1 VPNISVC
8 IPTYNRE
15 HLLKETLDSVFAQTY
30 KDFEIVVVD
39 DGSTDSTEEMLR
51 KNGYNVRYFWQANQ
65 GDAAARNKLIE
76 LAEGKYISFLD
87 SDDLLYPDALEQ
99 MTSAMPN
106 GAEDIVVYGPYIAI
120 DEKGDILHRRKKK
133 LYSGKI
139 TKRLFEDILI
149 HSCGSLFPKKILV
162 EAGGFNTA
170 LNVCSDYDLWL
181 RLSLK
186 YDFIGLHKLVF
197 KRRRH
202 SGNISKI
209 SFANRSTEYNVLEN
223 FYFNSGGKEI
233 IPPKSAMIRLSKE
246 QYRVARS
253 AIRESM
259 KNKACESL
267 RKSLKQHFNLK
278 AILWLGIAY
287 ARLHPSLWISQDYS
301 GQEPRSR
308 SAAKRS
314 RSISDIRVVM
324 DFNPV
329 LVNKFSGFYTFGV
342 GLLKGFAQLRERPEL
357 ILFCSSRLA
366 AKAEEIEKYERQQ
379 IVQSKTLIVNMRWL
393 ENFWNYFDY
402 PKLQHLVGNFDV
414 YHCYHHLM
422 PPTGGVPCLMTV
434 HDLRRYKL
442 PQLYPKSKLGFF
454 ETAIRRADH
463 FLAVSQSTKNDLCS
477 VFGIEEQKVDV
488 ISHATEIEPFEYT
501 TEQKNSI
508 VPDLSKKLGRQIDD
522 YFVVISSPD
531 SRKNIPRTVEA
542 FGIAK
547 KSLPEHS
554 KLVVIGQLPKR
565 EQEFA
570 EKLKA
575 GFYQDVLWTGAVDD
589 LRPWLGCAKAL
600 IFASLYEGF
609 GIPILEA
616 FACGTAVITSNISSI
631 PEVAGDAALY
641 VDPFSAES
649 IAGAIIKIS
658 SNEQLREKL
667 ITAGRERNKLFTW
680 QKTAQKVVEVYS
692 KLAGI

>member
-1 VPNISVC
+1 MPNISVC

-15 HLLKETLDSVFAQTY
+15 YLLKETLDSVFAQTY
-30 KDFEIVVVD
+30 KDFEIVIVD
-39 DGSTDSTEEMLR
+39 DGSTDGTKEMLER
-51 KNGYNVRYFWQANQ
+51 NGYNVRYFWQANQ

-99 MTSAMPN
+99 MAAAMPQ
-106 GAEDIVVYGPYIAI
+106 GAEDVIIYGPYVAI
-120 DEKGDILHRRKKK
+120 DEQGNVLHRRKKK
-133 LYSGKI
+133 LYNGKI
-139 TKRLFEDILI
+139 TRRLFEDILI
-149 HSCGSLFPKKILV
+149 HACGSLFPKKILV

-186 YDFIGLHKLVF
+186 YDFIGLQKPVF

-209 SFANRSTEYNVLEN
+209 SFANRIIEYNVLEN
-223 FYFNSGGKEI
+223 FYFNGGGKEV
-233 IPPKSAMIRLSKE
+233 IPHRWAMIRLSKE

-259 KNKACESL
+259 KTEAYERL
-267 RKSLKQHFNLK
+267 GKSLKQHFNLK

-301 GQEPRSR
+301 GQEPG
-308 SAAKRS
+308 KRTIIKKGK
-314 RSISDIRVVM
+314 SISDIKVVM

-357 ILFCSSRLA
+357 VLFYSSRLA
-366 AKAEEIEKYERQQ
+366 AKTEEIEKYERQQ
-379 IVQSKTLIVNMRWL
+379 IIRSKTLIVNMRWL

-422 PPTGGVPCLMTV
+422 PPTGGEPRLMTV

-454 ETAIRRADH
+454 ETAVRRADH

-508 VPDLSKKLGRQIDD
+508 VPDLSKKLGQQLGD
-522 YFVVISSPD
+522 YFVVMSSPD
-531 SRKNIPRTVEA
+531 SRKNIPRIVVA
-542 FGIAK
+542 FRIAK

-554 KLVVIGQLPKR
+554 KLVIIGQLPKR

-570 EKLKA
+570 KKLKA
-575 GFYQDVLWTGAVDD
+575 G
-589 LRPWLGCAKAL
+589 
-600 IFASLYEGF
+600 
-609 GIPILEA
+609 
-616 FACGTAVITSNISSI
+616 
-631 PEVAGDAALY
+631 
-641 VDPFSAES
+641 
-649 IAGAIIKIS
+649 
-658 SNEQLREKL
+658 
-667 ITAGRERNKLFTW
+667 
-680 QKTAQKVVEVYS
+680 
-692 KLAGI
+692 

>member
-15 HLLKETLDSVFAQTY
+15 HLLKEALDSVFAQTY
-30 KDFEIVVVD
+30 KDFEVVVVD
-39 DGSTDSTEEMLR
+39 DGSTDGTREMLER
-51 KNGYNVRYFWQANQ
+51 NGYNVRYYWQENA

-76 LAEGKYISFLD
+76 LAKGKYISFLD

-99 MTSAMPN
+99 MTSAMPQE
-106 GAEDIVVYGPYIAI
+106 AEDVVVYGPYVAI
-120 DEKGDILHRRKKK
+120 DEKGGILHRRKKK

-170 LNVCSDYDLWL
+170 LNVCSDYELWL

-186 YDFIGLHKLVF
+186 YDFIGLRKPVF

-209 SFANRSTEYNVLEN
+209 SFANRNTEYDVLED
-223 FYFNSGGKEI
+223 FYFNSGGKEV
-233 IPPKSAMIRLSKE
+233 IPHRWAMIRLSKE

-259 KNKACESL
+259 KTEACERL

-278 AILWLGIAY
+278 VILWLGIAY

-308 SAAKRS
+308 PAPKKS

-357 ILFCSSRLA
+357 VLFYSSRSA
-366 AKAEEIEKYERQQ
+366 VKAEEIEKYERQQ
-379 IVQSKTLIVNMRWL
+379 IVRSKTLIVNMRWL

-402 PKLQHLVGNFDV
+402 PKFQHLVGNFDV

-422 PPTGGVPCLMTV
+422 PPTSGVPRLMTV

-454 ETAIRRADH
+454 ETAVRRADH

-600 IFASLYEGF
+600 IFASFYEGF

-616 FACGTAVITSNISSI
+616 FACGTAVITSNISSM

-641 VDPFSAES
+641 VAPFIAES
-649 IAGAIIKIS
+649 IAGAIVKIS
-658 SNEQLREKL
+658 SNEQLRGKL
-667 ITAGRERNKLFTW
+667 IMAGRERNKLFTW

-692 KLAGI
+692 KLAGL

>member
-1 VPNISVC
+1 
-8 IPTYNRE
+8 
-15 HLLKETLDSVFAQTY
+15 
-30 KDFEIVVVD
+30 
-39 DGSTDSTEEMLR
+39 
-51 KNGYNVRYFWQANQ
+51 
-65 GDAAARNKLIE
+65 
-76 LAEGKYISFLD
+76 
-87 SDDLLYPDALEQ
+87 
-99 MTSAMPN
+99 
-106 GAEDIVVYGPYIAI
+106 
-120 DEKGDILHRRKKK
+120 
-133 LYSGKI
+133 
-139 TKRLFEDILI
+139 
-149 HSCGSLFPKKILV
+149 
-162 EAGGFNTA
+162 
-170 LNVCSDYDLWL
+170 
-181 RLSLK
+181 
-186 YDFIGLHKLVF
+186 
-197 KRRRH
+197 
-202 SGNISKI
+202 
-209 SFANRSTEYNVLEN
+209 VLEK
-223 FYFNSGGKEI
+223 FYFNGGGKEI
-233 IPPKSAMIRLSKE
+233 IPYRWAMIRLSKE

-259 KNKACESL
+259 KTEACERL

-301 GQEPRSR
+301 GQEPGKQTIVKKS
-308 SAAKRS
+308 K
-314 RSISDIRVVM
+314 SISDIKVVM

-342 GLLKGFAQLRERPEL
+342 GLLKGFAQLEERPEL

-366 AKAEEIEKYERQQ
+366 AKAEEIEKYERRQ
-379 IVQSKTLIVNMRWL
+379 IVRSKTLTVNMRWL

-402 PKLQHLVGNFDV
+402 PRLQHLAGNFDV

-422 PPTGGVPCLMTV
+422 PPTGGVPRLMTV

-454 ETAIRRADH
+454 ETAVRRADH

-477 VFGIEEQKVDV
+477 IFGIEEQKVDV

-501 TEQKNSI
+501 TEQKNKAIS
-508 VPDLSKKLGRQIDD
+508 DLSKKLGQQLGD

-531 SRKNIPRTVEA
+531 SRKNISRTVEA
-542 FGIAK
+542 FGMAK

-565 EQEFA
+565 EREFG

-589 LRPWLGCAKAL
+589 LRPWLGCAEAL

-616 FACGTAVITSNISSI
+616 FACGTAVITSNISSM
-631 PEVAGDAALY
+631 PEVAGEAALY

-649 IAGAIIKIS
+649 IAGAIAKIS
-658 SNEQLREKL
+658 NNEQLRGKL
-667 ITAGRERNKLFTW
+667 IMAGRERNKLFTW